1 MKSRYSPDPTALTTS
16 SPAILVLSMSRS
28 STALADIFS
37 AASSSVPSS
46 SLYPPTVVLSQLSY
60 REMIFHQLDF
70 TSSLTC
76 RDSLQNLFASS
87 MMYTSSSQQLCSALQ
102 AADDCGSAQSSDGPG
117 AARAVSSIETISFH
131 RS

>member
-28 STALADIFS
+28 STALADILS

-76 RDSLQNLFASS
+76 RDSLQNL
-87 MMYTSSSQQLCSALQ
+87 CSALQ